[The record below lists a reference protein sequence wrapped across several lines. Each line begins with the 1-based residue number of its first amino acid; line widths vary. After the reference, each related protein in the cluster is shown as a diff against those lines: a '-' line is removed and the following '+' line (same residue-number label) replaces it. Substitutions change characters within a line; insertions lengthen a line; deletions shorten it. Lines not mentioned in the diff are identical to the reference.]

1 MTSTDDRPH
10 RSALRVTRRS
20 LLTVGAVGV
29 GGVALAACSQAKAPA
44 DVNTGAAAPAGTTAS
59 AGTPTSAAA
68 PGTSSKAAAP
78 TSSAAAEP
86 ALAKL
91 SDIKVGSAVAATGAD
106 GAKIIISRPTA
117 TTVAAFSAICTH
129 QGCTVAPS
137 GGDLNCPCHGSV
149 FNALTGAVIQGPAS
163 RSLPAVAVKV
173 SGTDVVAG

>member
-10 RSALRVTRRS
+10 RSATRVTRRS

-44 DVNTGAAAPAGTTAS
+44 DVT
-59 AGTPTSAAA
+59 TSAAA
-68 PGTSSKAAAP
+68 PASTTGGTTTSAPAPGTSSAAAAP

-91 SDIKVGSAVAATGAD
+91 SDITVGSAVAATGAD

-129 QGCTVAPS
+129 QGCTVAPA
-137 GGDLNCPCHGSV
+137 GAKLNCPCHGSV
-149 FNALTGAVIQGPAS
+149 FNALTGAVEQGPAS